1 MNSLVTFFPK
11 PRMSKPSYSCQAA
24 NFEFLLRKGWT
35 AVVKALRLELFV
47 ALAGMQVNESHP
59 LASEMLTPPLEIGA
73 FYLRNRYKEIPLYN
87 FLIFKK

>member
-24 NFEFLLRKGWT
+24 NFEFLLRKGCT
-35 AVVKALRLELFV
+35 AVVEALRLELFV

-59 LASEMLTPPLEIGA
+59 LVSEMLTPPLEIGA
-73 FYLRNRYKEIPLYN
+73 FTSGIG
-87 FLIFKK
+87 IKKFPYTTF